1 MMNGMQAACSQDLPL
16 TGLRILEVGHYIAAP
31 FATRVLADLGAEVI
45 KVEPTGTGDPV
56 RQWGMAE
63 DGHTF
68 WWSVHGR
75 NKKCVTLNLKS
86 EEGRD
91 ILERLVGESDALV
104 ENLRPGHLSKIGFD
118 DARLLAIR
126 PGLVVCHV
134 SGYGL
139 TGPLANRAC
148 FGAIGEALGG
158 LRHLSNHPPGTSD
171 LPPIRVGISIG
182 DTLAGLYA
190 AIAVLAG
197 VWAKKPA
204 GQVADVALT
213 EAVLSVMEGV
223 IPDYG
228 ATGTVRQPTG
238 GRISTAAPTN
248 AYQTAEGGWVLIA
261 ANSDTLFQALC
272 DLMERP
278 DMAQDP
284 RFADNPARCK
294 NVDALEEQISSW
306 TRKHDA
312 RTLENWLIAA
322 DIPASRVYDAA
333 DIAADAQYRAREM
346 VQWVEDPVL
355 GKVLHP
361 GAVPCFGPG
370 TRQVRWTGPKVG
382 AHNADV
388 YGGLLGMD
396 AGALRAL
403 ARKGVI

>member
-1 MMNGMQAACSQDLPL
+1 MNGMQAGSAQDLPL
-16 TGLRILEVGHYIAAP
+16 TGLRVLEIGHYIAAP
-31 FATRVLADLGAEVI
+31 FAARVLADLGAEVV

-56 RQWGMAE
+56 RQWGAAQE
-63 DGHTF
+63 GRTF

-86 EEGRD
+86 EEGRA
-91 ILERLVGESDALV
+91 ILKRLVAESDALV
-104 ENLRPGHLSKIGFD
+104 ENLRPGQLSKMGFD
-118 DARLLAIR
+118 DARLLSIR

-139 TGPLANRAC
+139 TGPLADKAC

-171 LPPIRVGISIG
+171 LPPVRVGISIG

-223 IPDYG
+223 IPEYG
-228 ATGTVRQPTG
+228 ATGAVRQPTG

-248 AYQTAEGGWVLIA
+248 AFPTADGGWVLIA
-261 ANSDTLFQALC
+261 ANSDALFRALC

-284 RFADNPARCK
+284 RFADNPARCR
-294 NVDALEEQISSW
+294 NVDALEEQISLW
-306 TRKHDA
+306 TRGHDA
-312 RTLENWLIAA
+312 RTLESRLGDA

-333 DIAADAQYRAREM
+333 DIAADEQYRARDM
-346 VQWVEDPVL
+346 VQWVEDPVF

-361 GAVPCFGPG
+361 GTVPSFGPG
-370 TRQVRWTGPKVG
+370 TRRVRWAGPKVG

-396 AGALRAL
+396 AADLRAL
-403 ARKGVI
+403 AEKGVI